1 MSARIVNLGSP
12 THQKVQDLLP
22 WFVMKTLD
30 DADREVVDAHLRTC
44 AACQRDVEWH
54 RQLREAHND
63 PLPARDVDR
72 AFAALRAQLPA
83 SGVTPAST
91 SGGLRAIWQRFG
103 FDRPFV
109 GWALAL
115 QSVVIVGLAS
125 VLAFGYGKAGTDES
139 RLFHA
144 LGRPAATV
152 APARLVVVFAPQAT
166 QADMRRVLLASET
179 RIVDGPTAADAYILA
194 VAPAQAEHAVQMLR
208 AEQSVL
214 LIQSL
219 DAKDAH

>member
-1 MSARIVNLGSP
+1 MSTRVVNLGS
-12 THQKVQDLLP
+12 TSHRNAQDLLP
-22 WFVMKTLD
+22 WFVMGTLD
-30 DADREVVDAHLRTC
+30 ADEHEEVCEHMRSC
-44 AACQRDVEWH
+44 AACRRDLEWH

-63 PLPARDVDR
+63 PLPKRDVDG
-72 AFAALRAQLPA
+72 AFAALRARLPA
-83 SGVTPAST
+83 SVVTPVSA
-91 SGGLRAIWQRFG
+91 GGLRSIWQRWG
-103 FDRPFV
+103 FDRPFI

-125 VLAFGYGKAGTDES
+125 VLAFGYGKIGTDQS
-139 RLFHA
+139 RLFHT
-144 LGRPAATV
+144 LGRPAPTV

-166 QADMRRVLLASET
+166 QTEMRRVLLASET

-194 VAPAQAEHAVQMLR
+194 VAPARAQHALQMLR
-208 AEQSVL
+208 AEPSVL

>member
-1 MSARIVNLGSP
+1 MSARIVNLGAQ
-12 THQKVQDLLP
+12 THQQVQDLLP

-30 DADREVVDAHLRTC
+30 EADREFVDAHLRTC
-44 AACQRDVEWH
+44 VACQRDVEWH
-54 RQLREAHND
+54 QQMREVHNE
-63 PLPARDVDR
+63 PLPERDVDG
-72 AFAALRAQLPA
+72 AFAALRARLPA
-83 SGVTPAST
+83 SVVTPVST
-91 SGGLRAIWQRFG
+91 SGLRSMWRRWR

-115 QSVVIVGLAS
+115 QAVVIVGLAS
-125 VLAFGYGKAGTDES
+125 VLAFGYGKIGTDEPH
-139 RLFHA
+139 LFHA
-144 LGRPAATV
+144 LGRAAPIV

-194 VAPAQAEHAVQMLR
+194 VAPAQAAHAVQLLR
-208 AEQSVL
+208 AEPSVL

-219 DAKDAH
+219 DAKDVN